1 MATADLIAQM
11 LAKMDTLKVAIS
23 ARKAVI
29 AAQNTKLN
37 MIMWMIGAAVAV
49 IGVIVR
55 LSG

>member
-1 MATADLIAQM
+1 M